1 MQVIE
6 TECCIAGGG
15 PAGIML
21 GYLLARQGVDVIV
34 VEKHKDFLR
43 DFRGDTV
50 HPSTMQVLHELGLLE
65 AFLKRDFQK
74 TEQIGIN
81 AGGRHYQMVDFSHL
95 PTAAKFVAFMP
106 QWEFLDFLASE
117 VRKLPGF
124 TLMMETRAERLTGRD
139 GKVTGICASKDGED
153 FKIRAKVTVACD
165 GRDSMLREAG
175 RLKLVQQGAPIDVLW
190 FRLPRN
196 ESEASA
202 ESLGHIAKGG
212 FLVSLNRGSYWQ
224 VALVIEKDGFGQVR
238 EHGIEAF
245 RAKVASIAPDLADAV
260 QTIEGFEDIKLLRV
274 EVSRLR
280 KWWRDG
286 LLAIGDAAHAMS
298 PVGGVGINLAL
309 QDAVAA
315 ARIIGPA
322 LKDGSLSWSTLAKVQ
337 KRREWPA
344 EITQAVQVFAH
355 ERVIMPAITGKS
367 SGKAPLI
374 VRLLDKVPILRRLP
388 ARAIGLGLRPE
399 HWPKGLGQ
407 TGR

>member
-21 GYLLARQGVDVIV
+21 GYLLARQGVDVVV

-50 HPSTMQVLHELGLLE
+50 HPSTMQVLHELGLLDT
-65 AFLKRDFQK
+65 FLKRDFQK
-74 TEQIGIN
+74 TEHIGLN
-81 AGGRHYQMVDFSHL
+81 AGGRHYRMVDFSHL
-95 PTAAKFVAFMP
+95 PTAAKFIAFMP
-106 QWEFLDFLASE
+106 QWDFLDFLASE
-117 VRKLPGF
+117 ARKLPGF
-124 TLMMETRAERLTGRD
+124 QLMMETRAERLMGRD
-139 GKVTGICASKDGED
+139 GQVTGICAKKGDED
-153 FKIRAKVTVACD
+153 FKIRAKLTVACD
-165 GRDSMLREAG
+165 GRDSTLREAG
-175 RLKLVQQGAPIDVLW
+175 RLKQVQQGVPFDVLW

-196 ESEASA
+196 VRDASS
-202 ESLGHIAKGG
+202 ESLGHLARGG
-212 FLVSLNRGSYWQ
+212 FLVSINRGSYWQ
-224 VALVIEKDGFGQVR
+224 AALVIEKDGFD
-238 EHGIEAF
+238 GIQQDGLAAF
-245 RAKVASIAPDLADAV
+245 RDRVSTIAPELAEEA
-260 QTIEGFEDIKLLRV
+260 QSIESFDDVKLLRV
-274 EVSRLR
+274 EVNRLR

-322 LKDGSLSWSTLAKVQ
+322 LKKGSLSNDILEKVQ

-355 ERVIMPAITGKS
+355 ERVIMPTIRGKS
-367 SGKAPLI
+367 SGDAPFI

-388 ARAIGLGLRPE
+388 ARAVGMGPRPE
-399 HWPKGLGQ
+399 HWPKELDQ
-407 TGR
+407 AGR

>member
-21 GYLLARQGVDVIV
+21 GYLLARQGIDVVV

-74 TEQIGIN
+74 TEQIGLN

-106 QWEFLDFLASE
+106 QWDFLDFLASE
-117 VRKLPGF
+117 ARKLPGF

-139 GKVTGICASKDGED
+139 GKVTGICASKDGEE

-165 GRDSMLREAG
+165 GRDSTLREAG
-175 RLKLVQQGAPIDVLW
+175 RLKQVQQGAPIDVLW

-196 ESEASA
+196 ESEAPA

-224 VALVIEKDGFGQVR
+224 VALVIEKDGFGRIR
-238 EHGIEAF
+238 EQGIEAF
-245 RAKVASIAPDLADAV
+245 RDKVAAIAPDLADAA
-260 QTIEGFEDIKLLRV
+260 QAIESFEDVKLLRV

-309 QDAVAA
+309 QDAVAT

-322 LKDGSLSWSTLAKVQ
+322 LKDGSLSWATLAKVQ

-355 ERVIMPAITGKS
+355 ERVIMPAINGKS

-374 VRLLDKVPILRRLP
+374 VRLLDKVPLLRRLP
-388 ARAIGLGLRPE
+388 ARAIGLGPRPE
-399 HWPKGLGQ
+399 HWPKSLDQ
-407 TGR
+407 MGR